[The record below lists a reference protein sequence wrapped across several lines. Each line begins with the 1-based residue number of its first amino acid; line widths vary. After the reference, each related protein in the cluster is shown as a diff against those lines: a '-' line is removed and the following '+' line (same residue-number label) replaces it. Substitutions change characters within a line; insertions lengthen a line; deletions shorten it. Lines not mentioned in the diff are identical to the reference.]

1 MPPRRRGAP
10 RWNVAAGAD
19 VESAE
24 AARSAESRSAGDA
37 GGDERG
43 GAERNARPPEN
54 GSGPRCWR
62 TEGRRNS
69 LNRPPT
75 TAINRGTGPSQSL
88 APRGGSHAQE
98 YDPGGSHHTRLRR
111 PAPEGGAIAV
121 ARIRTIKPEITQSL
135 SLAEVSLTA
144 ERTFVCLLTQV
155 DDEGR
160 HIDHAAIING
170 VLWALRPEHTPVHC
184 ADDLQQLASVGLLC
198 RYTGCDGRQYLHV
211 AKWHE
216 HQKISH
222 PSASRLPSCPVH
234 EHGRRCGKCKG
245 ERCARPAP
253 EDLGRVPETVPGPV
267 LAPVGDSTLP
277 EAAPQTVSRPESG
290 HQTADADEAA
300 GQGTSPESLRRA
312 QEDLVPGS
320 RILDPGST
328 PKGAAPPRPPR
339 HPRASLTRTS
349 RTTLRGRQPM
359 TA

>member
-1 MPPRRRGAP
+1 M
-10 RWNVAAGAD
+10 
-19 VESAE
+19 
-24 AARSAESRSAGDA
+24 
-37 GGDERG
+37 
-43 GAERNARPPEN
+43 
-54 GSGPRCWR
+54 
-62 TEGRRNS
+62 
-69 LNRPPT
+69 
-75 TAINRGTGPSQSL
+75 
-88 APRGGSHAQE
+88 
-98 YDPGGSHHTRLRR
+98 
-111 PAPEGGAIAV
+111 

-245 ERCARPAP
+245 ERCAHPAP
-253 EDLGRVPETVPGPV
+253 EDLGKAPESLSGPFS
-267 LAPVGDSTLP
+267 APVGDTTLP
-277 EAAPQTVSRPESG
+277 EAAPQTLGRPESG
-290 HQTADADEAA
+290 NQAADAGETA
-300 GQGTSPESLRRA
+300 GQGTSPELLRRA
-312 QEDLVPGS
+312 PEGLVPGS

-328 PKGAAPPRPPR
+328 PKGGGSAAPTPAPSRIPHRDEPHLVAAQATEHGMIAHELVAEYVRAAARARPPR
-339 HPRASLTRTS
+339 CAATSPRSSPACWPRTS
-349 RTTLRGRQPM
+349 PKTRSGPAWRGTRPGR
-359 TA
+359 